1 MERIFEAADQT
12 SRLLFEDGLK
22 NMDFSWI
29 FSKGGTAAFVVTGV
43 IALLMIL
50 FGAKYKYVLFAIQG
64 FLLGVTAGLTA
75 SWFLHLEGWVMM
87 VYPQGPDWCLPHL
100 KRYLGSL
107 VHLYFL

>member
-50 FGAKYKYVLFAIQG
+50 FGA
-64 FLLGVTAGLTA
+64 
-75 SWFLHLEGWVMM
+75 
-87 VYPQGPDWCLPHL
+87 
-100 KRYLGSL
+100 
-107 VHLYFL
+107 

>member
-50 FGAKYKYVLFAIQG
+50 FGAKCNMY
-64 FLLGVTAGLTA
+64 
-75 SWFLHLEGWVMM
+75 
-87 VYPQGPDWCLPHL
+87 CL
-100 KRYLGSL
+100 RYRDFCL
-107 VHLYFL
+107 V